1 VNFFN
6 PVLFPESTSY
16 SYLVALFWADHDPRP
31 SGQISY
37 EVHTSNT
44 PVMSEVSTFVSLQQN
59 INFVGTWMIVAEW
72 NSVPEY
78 GSDTKVGR
86 SFHLV
91 LAYLLYM

>member
-1 VNFFN
+1 M
-6 PVLFPESTSY
+6 
-16 SYLVALFWADHDPRP
+16 ALFWADHDPRP

-59 INFVGTWMIVAEW
+59 INFVGTWMLLAEW

-86 SFHLV
+86 IFHFV
-91 LAYLLYM
+91 LAYLLYI